1 MIGTRDWLKIY
12 MDADLGVS
20 PVASVA
26 SCTGRTGRS
35 VLDPFIRCEA
45 PGIPGRRGRR
55 DVGARPI
62 AGVAVGRW
70 RCVTGR
76 CGPTARGR
84 SRSYARA
91 NARPRGTRGRSDRG
105 IRAALAGRPRGRRCG
120 RPGAR
125 AVSSDSSR
133 SPRSTGRLDVSRPL
147 SCCTPRSDWQQ
158 RTALGGRVR
167 TVSTDVLGRMGVLP
181 WAGRFGGWP
190 LPRPS

>member
-1 MIGTRDWLKIY
+1 MRDWLKIY

-45 PGIPGRRGRR
+45 PGIPGRRGTTRR
-55 DVGARPI
+55 RRESDRG
-62 AGVAVGRW
+62 
-70 RCVTGR
+70 
-76 CGPTARGR
+76 CGCRTVEVRDRQVWTDGMWAT
-84 SRSYARA
+84 RSYARA

-105 IRAALAGRPRGRRCG
+105 IRATLPGRPRGRRCG

-125 AVSSDSSR
+125 AASSDSSR

-181 WAGRFGGWP
+181 WAGQFGGWP